1 MPATIPV
8 TVTIEEQAAL
18 LAQANAEGVSV
29 DTLVR
34 RAVLQLISP
43 TEAGKPQV
51 ELSGE
56 ELEQAFEELA
66 DLVSESVPPV
76 PAESLRRENMYSRE
90 DEW

>member
-1 MPATIPV
+1 MSI
-8 TVTIEEQAAL
+8 
-18 LAQANAEGVSV
+18 

-34 RAVLQLISP
+34 RAVVRIISP
-43 TEAGKPQV
+43 AEDGRPQT

-56 ELEQAFEELA
+56 ELERAFEELA
-66 DLVSESVPPV
+66 GMVSESVPPI